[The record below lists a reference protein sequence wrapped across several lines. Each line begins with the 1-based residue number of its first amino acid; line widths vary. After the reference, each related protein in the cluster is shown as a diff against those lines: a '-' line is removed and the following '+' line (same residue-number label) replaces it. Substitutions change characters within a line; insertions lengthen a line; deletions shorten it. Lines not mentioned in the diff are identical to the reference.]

1 MGGKNMNIVHYK
13 GHDYFNYMKY
23 YNPNDVNVFIGGR
36 RTGKTFSF
44 MHSKYR
50 YEVNEFEYHYSK
62 QGGLFTWCG
71 EFGDDYK
78 RSLIDVPI
86 MIGSIYSCIAMED
99 FLSVKREVFPH
110 EVTHT
115 IE

>member
-1 MGGKNMNIVHYK
+1 MNIVHYK

-23 YNPNDVNVFIGGR
+23 YDPNDINIFIGGR
-36 RTGKTFSF
+36 GTGKTYSF
-44 MHSKYR
+44 RKSKYK
-50 YEVNEFEYHYSK
+50 YDVNEFEYHKYK
-62 QGGLFTWCG
+62 NGGYFMWWG

-78 RSLIDVPI
+78 RTVKYVPI
-86 MIGSIYSCIAMED
+86 IIGSIYSFISMED
-99 FLSVKREVFPH
+99 FLSVKREVFSH

>member
-1 MGGKNMNIVHYK
+1 MNIVHYK
-13 GHDYFNYMKY
+13 GKCYFDYMKY
-23 YNPNDVNVFIGGR
+23 YNPNDINIFIGGR
-36 RTGKTFSF
+36 GTGKTFSF

-62 QGGLFTWCG
+62 QGGFFTWRG
-71 EFGDDYK
+71 EFGDDYARLSK
-78 RSLIDVPI
+78 DVPL
-86 MIGSIYSCIAMED
+86 MRGAIYSFLRMED
-99 FLSVKREVFPH
+99 FLSVKKEVFPH

>member
-1 MGGKNMNIVHYK
+1 MNIVHYK
-13 GHDYFNYMKY
+13 GNAYFDYMKY
-23 YNPNDVNVFIGGR
+23 YDPNDINIFIGGR
-36 RTGKTFSF
+36 GTGKTFSF
-44 MHSKYR
+44 MRSKYR

-62 QGGLFTWCG
+62 QGGFFTWWG
-71 EFGDDYK
+71 EFGDDYARLPK
-78 RSLIDVPI
+78 DAPLMR
-86 MIGSIYSCIAMED
+86 GSIYSFLRMED

>member
-1 MGGKNMNIVHYK
+1 MNIVHYK

-36 RTGKTFSF
+36 CTGKTYSIDEYN
-44 MHSKYR
+44 KYHFLCVDNYITE
-50 YEVNEFEYHYSK
+50 YEYRVS
-62 QGGLFTWCG
+62 CG
-71 EFGDDYK
+71 IKFFIVK
-78 RSLIDVPI
+78 LNKPVPI
-86 MIGSIYSCIAMED
+86 KLLDLRFIIGDVYSFLRLED
-99 FLSVKREVFPH
+99 FESVMEVFPH